1 MIKKSV
7 FQKYFFM
14 ILALALFAA
23 GCSAQTQ
30 SETSEDVQSEAETEA
45 PSEISSGLKL
55 TLVAED
61 FESPLFLTAA
71 PQDDRLF
78 VVQQNGVIVMLEG
91 GERRIVLDIRDR
103 VTHKGEA
110 GLLGLA
116 LHPQFVENGV
126 AYASYTTGSLTSVI
140 EEFRFNEQSG
150 SFNTQKG
157 RVIYTLEQPA
167 GNHNG
172 GMIAFGPDGYLY
184 IGFGDG
190 GGGNDTYGHGQN
202 FDTAL
207 GTMVRISVD
216 PDGSEVFSI
225 PNDNPNIEGP
235 APEAWV
241 YGLRNPWRFSFDGE
255 QLYIADV
262 GQSGEEEI
270 DVVTAGAV
278 SSGLNLGWPLAEGNS
293 CLKDGACREKDI
305 VWPIA
310 TYPTRA
316 GCSIT
321 GGYVYRGAKIPELQ
335 GHYFYGDFCSGQIS
349 SLLYKEGEVSEQRS
363 WDDEIGRVDLISS
376 FGRDGFGELY
386 VISLKGAIYRLDP
399 AE

>member
-7 FQKYFFM
+7 FQNNYFM
-14 ILALALFAA
+14 ILVLALFTA

-30 SETSEDVQSEAETEA
+30 SESPTDVESEAEPET
-45 PSEISSGLKL
+45 SSDASSKLKL
-55 TLVAED
+55 TLMAED
-61 FESPLFLTAA
+61 FESPLFLTGA
-71 PQDDRLF
+71 PHDDRLF
-78 VVQQNGVIVMLEG
+78 VVQQNGVIVMLED

-116 LHPQFVENGV
+116 LHPQFLENGV
-126 AYASYTTGSLTSVI
+126 AYASYTTGNLTSVI
-140 EEFRFNEQSG
+140 EEFRFNEESG
-150 SFNTQKG
+150 SFDAEKG

-184 IGFGDG
+184 LGLGDG
-190 GGGNDTYGHGQN
+190 GGGNDTYDNGQN

-207 GTMVRISVD
+207 GTMVRIGVD
-216 PDGSEVFSI
+216 PDGAEAFSI
-225 PNDNPNIEGP
+225 PDDNPNIEGP

-270 DVVTAGAV
+270 DVIAAGAV
-278 SSGLNLGWPLAEGNS
+278 SSGHNLGWPLAEGNS
-293 CLKDGACREKDI
+293 CLKDSACREKDI

-310 TYPTRA
+310 TYPTRS

-321 GGYVYRGAKIPELQ
+321 GGYVYRGAKIPALN
-335 GHYFYGDFCSGQIS
+335 GHYFYADFCSGQIS
-349 SLLYKEGEVSEQRS
+349 SLFYDEGEVSEQRS

-386 VISLKGAIYRLDP
+386 VVSITGSIYRLDP
-399 AE
+399 DE

>member
-1 MIKKSV
+1 MPYKPVLLKSCLTL
-7 FQKYFFM
+7 
-14 ILALALFAA
+14 ILVLFTA

-30 SETSEDVQSEAETEA
+30 SSAETQSGAETESS
-45 PSEISSGLKL
+45 SEASTKLKL

-78 VVQQNGVIVMLEG
+78 VVQQNGVIVLLEE
-91 GERRIVLDIRDR
+91 GERHIALDIRDR

-116 LHPQFVENGV
+116 LHPQFLENGV
-126 AYASYTTGSLTSVI
+126 AYASYTTGNLTSVI
-140 EEFRFNEQSG
+140 EEFRFDEQSG
-150 SFNTQKG
+150 SFDAENG
-157 RVIYTLEQPA
+157 RIIYTLAQPA

-184 IGFGDG
+184 LGLGDG
-190 GGGNDTYGHGQN
+190 GGGNDTYDNGQN

-207 GTMVRISVD
+207 GTMVRIGVD
-216 PDGSEVFSI
+216 PDGGAPFSI
-225 PNDNPNIEGP
+225 PHDNPNINGP

-270 DVVTAGAV
+270 DVIAAGAA
-278 SSGLNLGWPLAEGNS
+278 SSGLNLGWPLAEGNA
-293 CLKDGACREKDI
+293 CLKDSTCREKDI

-321 GGYVYRGAKIPELQ
+321 GGYVYRGEKIPALN

-349 SLLYKEGEVSEQRS
+349 SLFYDKGAVTQQRS
-363 WDDEIGRVDLISS
+363 WDDAIGRVDLISS

-386 VISLKGAIYRLDP
+386 VISIKGAVYRLDP